1 MQDQLEQFGEQML
14 NVVLIIC
21 FVTLTISVLLLLIR
35 TFKGP
40 SNADRAVAIDTI
52 GVNMMAITGLV
63 AIQLV
68 TDKLN
73 DVVLLIGILL
83 FIGTIAIAKF
93 IEKGVIIDQN
103 NH

>member
-1 MQDQLEQFGEQML
+1 ML
-14 NVVLIIC
+14 SEIGSQILSIVLIIC
-21 FVTLTISVLLLLIR
+21 FITLTISVFLLLIR
-35 TFKGP
+35 AIIGP

-52 GVNMMAITGLV
+52 GVNMMAITALV
-63 AIQLV
+63 AIHLV

-83 FIGTIAIAKF
+83 YIGTIAIAKF
-93 IEKGVIIDQN
+93 IEKGVVIDRN

>member
-1 MQDQLEQFGEQML
+1 MLNEFGSQML
-14 NVVLIIC
+14 SIVLIIC
-21 FVTLTISVLLLLIR
+21 FITLTVSVFLLLIR
-35 TFKGP
+35 AIIGP

-52 GVNMMAITGLV
+52 GVNMMAITALV
-63 AIQLV
+63 AIHLV

-83 FIGTIAIAKF
+83 YIGTIAVAKF
-93 IEKGVIIDQN
+93 IEKGVVIDRN

>member
-1 MQDQLEQFGEQML
+1 MLEEFGDQLL
-14 NVVLIIC
+14 DIVLIIC
-21 FVTLTISVLLLLIR
+21 FIAMTISIFLLVIR
-35 TFKGP
+35 AFRGP
-40 SNADRAVAIDTI
+40 SNADRAVAIDTMGI
-52 GVNMMAITGLV
+52 NMMAITGL
-63 AIQLV
+63 ASIQLV

-103 NH
+103 HH

>member
-1 MQDQLEQFGEQML
+1 MFYYID
-14 NVVLIIC
+14 C
-21 FVTLTISVLLLLIR
+21 ISFLLLIR
-35 TFKGP
+35 AIIGP

-52 GVNMMAITGLV
+52 GVNMMAITALV
-63 AIQLV
+63 AIHLV

-83 FIGTIAIAKF
+83 YIGTIAVAKF
-93 IEKGVIIDQN
+93 IEKGVVIDRN